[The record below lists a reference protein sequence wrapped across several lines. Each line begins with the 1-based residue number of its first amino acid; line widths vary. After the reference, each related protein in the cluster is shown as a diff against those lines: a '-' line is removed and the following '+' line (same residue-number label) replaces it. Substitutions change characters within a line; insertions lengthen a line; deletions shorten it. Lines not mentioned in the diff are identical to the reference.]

1 VADLTLSLSDG
12 VGAALTAPSSV
23 ETPGVLIEVQG
34 NAESRAARKQITL
47 LEGDTL
53 PDLVFLLLDG
63 DGGVYDLAGA
73 TVTFRLRQREADA
86 GTYIVEGACTVLQS
100 GAARYRLQD
109 GDTDTAGEYYAEVV
123 MVFADGLQYTSEM
136 FVVRILERV

>member
-53 PDLVFLLLDG
+53 PDLVFLLLD
-63 DGGVYDLAGA
+63 AFS
-73 TVTFRLRQREADA
+73 T
-86 GTYIVEGACTVLQS
+86 
-100 GAARYRLQD
+100 
-109 GDTDTAGEYYAEVV
+109 
-123 MVFADGLQYTSEM
+123 
-136 FVVRILERV
+136 LERVDVAVTCAMAGSLQLLVGFQYPRTGRCRCNWAEERSKWGE